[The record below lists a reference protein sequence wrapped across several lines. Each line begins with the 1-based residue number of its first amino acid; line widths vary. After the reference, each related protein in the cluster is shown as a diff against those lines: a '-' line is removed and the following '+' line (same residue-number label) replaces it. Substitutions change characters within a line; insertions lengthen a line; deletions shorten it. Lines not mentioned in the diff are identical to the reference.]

1 MGITPVPVKLPDL
14 PLGSIAPLLGVEAA
28 AAFDELLRSGR
39 DALLT
44 AQGPEDWPNQ
54 FRVSRLYSGVD
65 YVQAMRARSVLI
77 QQMAELFRTVDIIVT
92 PSGGPQLVATNL
104 SGHPACIVPNGLRGA
119 DAPAPPHID
128 DGDDDNIGGPGTP
141 VSITFLGQLYD
152 DARLVAFAELYQAH
166 TQFHLQHPPQ
176 FA

>member
-1 MGITPVPVKLPDL
+1 MGITPDPCKTSRPAA
-14 PLGSIAPLLGVEAA
+14 GQSIAPLLGVEAA

-92 PSGGPQLVATNL
+92 PSGGPQLVANQPER
-104 SGHPACIVPNGLRGA
+104 SSCMHRSQRSARRGC
-119 DAPAPPHID
+119 
-128 DGDDDNIGGPGTP
+128 PGTAA
-141 VSITFLGQLYD
+141 Y
-152 DARLVAFAELYQAH
+152 R
-166 TQFHLQHPPQ
+166 
-176 FA
+176 